1 MNMTTLTEQKPI
13 GIQVTDKA
21 SKAVRRIAVKEGRET
36 EDFGL
41 RVGVK
46 GGGCSGLLYVLS
58 IVENTPMDTDRVV
71 DDNGLRIFIDK
82 RSYIYLAGTELDFSD
97 GLNGKGFVFQNPNAK
112 KACGCGNSFGV

>member
-1 MNMTTLTEQKPI
+1 MATLTEQKPI

-58 IVENTPMDTDRVV
+58 IQENTPLDTDRVV
-71 DDNGLRIFIDK
+71 DDNGLHIFIDK

>member
-1 MNMTTLTEQKPI
+1 MATLTEQKPI

-21 SKAVRRIAVKEGRET
+21 SKAVRRIAVKEGHDAD
-36 EDFGL
+36 DFGL

-46 GGGCSGLLYVLS
+46 GGGCSGLVYVLS
-58 IVENTPMDTDRVV
+58 IVEDEPMETDRVV

-82 RSYIYLAGTELDFSD
+82 KSYVYLAGTELDFSD

-112 KACGCGNSFGV
+112 RACGCGNSFGV